1 MDHTMLARVIMK
13 QAEIFA
19 NYAELEAM
27 KVANQ
32 VRINNNESIAY
43 PEEEF
48 MLVRNNLYSIM
59 SELHS
64 ITY

>member
-43 PEEEF
+43 TEAEF
-48 MLVRNNLYSIM
+48 MLIRNNFYGIM

-64 ITY
+64 MTY